1 MVNLGE
7 DQNGLQFE
15 QTLLRGDNVFK
26 FHRNFLSLL
35 KTQPEK
41 QVTNKFAGKARTILC
56 PPPPSTQHTHSLFM
70 WQQFQHCLQTRLT
83 QPQLSDQQVSNRL
96 CKDGDFKYLPCTLS
110 PWGCTSNDQLKYQN
124 FHVLIKLFSTFIYRK
139 DSIQRPN

>member
-1 MVNLGE
+1 MIGLSLSRRPKQNYIVRFLEQHSISQDGRIRMVNLGE

-41 QVTNKFAGKARTILC
+41 QVTNKFAGKARTIPC
-56 PPPPSTQHTHSLFM
+56 PPPPS
-70 WQQFQHCLQTRLT
+70 
-83 QPQLSDQQVSNRL
+83 
-96 CKDGDFKYLPCTLS
+96 
-110 PWGCTSNDQLKYQN
+110 
-124 FHVLIKLFSTFIYRK
+124 
-139 DSIQRPN
+139 

>member
-41 QVTNKFAGKARTILC
+41 QVTNKFAGKARTIPC
-56 PPPPSTQHTHSLFM
+56 PPLPPPLLTHTHTHSS
-70 WQQFQHCLQTRLT
+70 CG
-83 QPQLSDQQVSNRL
+83 SGSNTA
-96 CKDGDFKYLPCTLS
+96 CKRG
-110 PWGCTSNDQLKYQN
+110 
-124 FHVLIKLFSTFIYRK
+124 
-139 DSIQRPN
+139 